1 VNGPSPLVLLAA
13 GGTGGHMFPAE
24 ALAAELATRGIRVAL
39 ATDDRGRAIK
49 GALADVPKHV
59 IASASPSG
67 GFLGKIKA
75 AFRLGL
81 GVLQASSLIRRL
93 RPAVVVGFGGYPSV
107 PPVFAAARAR
117 LPIVLHEQNAV
128 LGRANRL
135 SAGGAARIAVAF
147 DHVER
152 VPADRADRVVRV
164 GNPVR
169 PAIDARRDDP
179 YVPPGADGPIHLF
192 VMGGSQGA
200 RVLSENVPAALALLP
215 VELRSRIRLT
225 QQARPAD
232 LEGLNAALEPLGL
245 ASVETAAFIDD
256 VPERLSLATL
266 AITRA
271 GASTIAELTRIGR
284 PAILIPYPHAADD
297 HQSANARRIAD
308 AGAALVMPQG
318 EVTPETLAERLR
330 QALSDPE
337 GLTRAARAAHAL
349 GEGDAAA
356 RLADVVCEL
365 IDPRF
370 KKEADE

>member
-1 VNGPSPLVLLAA
+1 MNGPSPIVLLAA
-13 GGTGGHMFPAE
+13 GGTGGHMFPAT
-24 ALAAELATRGIRVAL
+24 ALAAELRSRGIRVAL
-39 ATDDRGRAIK
+39 ATDDRGLAIK
-49 GALADVPKHV
+49 GALADVPKYV

-67 GFLGKIKA
+67 GVLGKLKA
-75 AFRLGL
+75 AALLGL

-128 LGRANRL
+128 LGRANRM

-152 VPADRADRVVRV
+152 VPAGRADRVARV

-169 PAIDARRDDP
+169 PAIDARRNDP
-179 YVPPGADGPIHLF
+179 YVPPSADGPIHLF
-192 VMGGSQGA
+192 VMGGSLGA
-200 RVLSENVPAALALLP
+200 RVLSETVPAALALLP
-215 VELRSRIRLT
+215 PETRARVHLT
-225 QQARPAD
+225 QQARAD
-232 LEGLNAALEPLGL
+232 DLAALNLALAPLGL
-245 ASVETAAFIDD
+245 ASIETAAFFTD
-256 VPERLSLATL
+256 VPERLSKAAL

-297 HQSANARRIAD
+297 HQSANARQIAD
-308 AGAALVMPQG
+308 AGAAWVMPQDT
-318 EVTPETLAERLR
+318 VTPTTLAERLS
-330 QALSDPE
+330 QLLADPA
-337 GLTRAARAAHAL
+337 GLTRAARAAHAW
-349 GEGDAAA
+349 GEGNAAA

>member
-1 VNGPSPLVLLAA
+1 MQIGSVLLAA

-24 ALAAELATRGIRVAL
+24 ALAAELANRGIRVAL
-39 ATDDRGRAIK
+39 ATDERGRAIK

-67 GFLGKIKA
+67 GTLGKIKA

-81 GVLQASSLIRRL
+81 GVLQSSSLIRRL

-152 VPADRADRVVRV
+152 VPAGRADRVVRV

-169 PAIDARRDDP
+169 PAIDARRNDP
-179 YVPPGADGPIHLF
+179 YVPPSADGPIHLF

-232 LEGLNAALEPLGL
+232 LEGLNVALAPLGL

-256 VPERLSLATL
+256 VPERLSAATL

-297 HQSANARRIAD
+297 HQSANARQIAD
-308 AGAALVMPQG
+308 AGAALMMLQAD
-318 EVTPETLAERLR
+318 VTPETLAEHLR
-330 QALSDPE
+330 RSLSDPA